1 MFSQFSHR
9 EHKQFWTICLVILA
23 MLSLWLLFAPN
34 GVIRY
39 YRLQNEIAVVKAET
53 ASLDEKS
60 QALATE
66 VRRLQKDPA
75 YLEDVA
81 REEYGLIRQNE
92 MIFDFSR
99 HSEKH

>member
-9 EHKQFWTICLVILA
+9 EHKQFWTICLITLA
-23 MLSLWLLFAPN
+23 LLCLWLLFSPN

-39 YRLQNEIAVVKAET
+39 YRLRQEIAVIKAEA
-53 ASLDEKS
+53 ASLGEQNK
-60 QALATE
+60 ALAEE
-66 VRRLQKDPA
+66 VRRLKKDPA

-81 REEYGLIRQNE
+81 RDEYGLIRQNE

-99 HSEKH
+99 RSEKH

>member
-39 YRLQNEIAVVKAET
+39 YRLQNEIAVVKAEA
-53 ASLDEKS
+53 ASLDEQN